1 MDKLKII
8 ANIDVE
14 ACLYGFGDKEKDEEI
29 EIAILEL
36 AKKLA
41 ALRRKEGK
49 DGAK

>member
-1 MDKLKII
+1 MDKIKIL

-14 ACLYGFGDKEKDEEI
+14 ICLYGLGSKEKDEEI
-29 EIAILEL
+29 ELAVIEL

-49 DGAK
+49 DATK